1 MIGYANMRKASTI
14 LTVRRGLEQ
23 AARCS
28 TSSKMRKE
36 TTLIM
41 ASVGRRPR
49 QHMMARAV
57 YGVWG
62 GP

>member
-1 MIGYANMRKASTI
+1 MQRLGKASGL

-23 AARCS
+23 AAKGS

-36 TTLIM
+36 TTLVM
-41 ASVGRRPR
+41 ASVGRRSR
-49 QHMMARAV
+49 QHMMVRAV
-57 YGVWG
+57 YGVRG